1 MSILD
6 RAHGYMRAPREVLLS
21 LKVWQHWHE
30 VRVLRFDLEEEA
42 RNTMTILTLLA
53 KSQGSF
59 MGPLGLNNKYCMD
72 VIIRC
77 HLMIPKVSIK
87 SVS

>member
-1 MSILD
+1 MFSLNLISAKLACDDVAPSAQRKGMSILD

-42 RNTMTILTLLA
+42 RNTI
-53 KSQGSF
+53 
-59 MGPLGLNNKYCMD
+59 
-72 VIIRC
+72 
-77 HLMIPKVSIK
+77 
-87 SVS
+87 